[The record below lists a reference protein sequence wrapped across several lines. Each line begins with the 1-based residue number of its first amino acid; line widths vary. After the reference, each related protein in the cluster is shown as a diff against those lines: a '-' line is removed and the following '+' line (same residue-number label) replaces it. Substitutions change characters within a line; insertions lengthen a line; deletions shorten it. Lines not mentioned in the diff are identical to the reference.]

1 MIREE
6 TGLTASNLQMC
17 GIKGRTGGD
26 GTRYG
31 CCAAKQIRL
40 QGSDPPVTRERFGG
54 FPSGQ
59 LPGMKLA
66 SGMQSMLQLFCNDTM
81 TELFFHVENG
91 EWKETLK

>member
-1 MIREE
+1 
-6 TGLTASNLQMC
+6 MC
-17 GIKGRTGGD
+17 GIKDRTGGD
-26 GTRYG
+26 GAWYVVLRCKTDSFAGKRSS
-31 CCAAKQIRL
+31 C
-40 QGSDPPVTRERFGG
+40 DERAVWWV
-54 FPSGQ
+54 PLRQ